1 MSRWKR
7 TTSETVSMVG
17 MDALT
22 AVKAIMSQNPK
33 ERTRKDIRT
42 AALDRKLKLRL
53 NQIQVAL
60 DWYKQ
65 EGFIA
70 SEQVCDLIVYK
81 WVAKT

>member
-1 MSRWKR
+1 MSRWER
-7 TTSETVSMVG
+7 TTSKAVSMVG

-33 ERTRKDIRT
+33 ERTREDIRT
-42 AALDRKLKLRL
+42 AALDRELKLRL

-65 EGFIA
+65 DKSIA
-70 SEQVCDLIVYK
+70 SDMVCGIMVYK
-81 WVAKT
+81 WVGRA